1 MNVEIKI
8 KNIKDQR
15 LKRRKQR
22 YKLAKALGFT
32 AEESSI
38 LAGWSESR
46 ICELA
51 AKKNLEV
58 QNGREQN

>member
-1 MNVEIKI
+1 LNVEIKI

-22 YKLAKALGFT
+22 YKLAKALGFSS
-32 AEESSI
+32 EEACV

-46 ICELA
+46 IHELA
-51 AKKNLEV
+51 VKRISEV
-58 QNGREQN
+58 HNDNQK

>member
-1 MNVEIKI
+1 LNVEIKI

-32 AEESSI
+32 SEEAGI

-46 ICELA
+46 IHELA
-51 AKKNLEV
+51 VKRISEV
-58 QNGREQN
+58 QNGSQQN